1 MDKITQLI
9 ATLSVRELN
18 AVRKYYAL
26 RSNAESSLRKQLFEL
41 VVSKPGISDIESA
54 AFFNKKPSDTA
65 FSMLK
70 RRLKDDIVKVIVWE
84 QRATKFKSKYF
95 KARFECRLLIAEAEI
110 LAGRGAN
117 LLAIEHLYKARKL
130 AETYELTNE
139 AIIVNEQLITFVA
152 IREGFAT
159 YSRFAEASL
168 LQFKVIQDKFKA
180 QDYLRQLTIPNLF
193 QTNKEL
199 NFLEKAAAANEELR
213 LLSEQTESVEIR
225 FWYLRS
231 EVFFNHLR
239 KDYQNAFQYARQ
251 FLELIENSPVVWSED
266 NMGGA
271 NMQLAMI
278 CIFRSDHTLAA
289 QYAETATN
297 YFTRGSTN
305 YVNAAEVMFQSLFHR
320 GQWEQ
325 AKIILSEMQQN
336 RNVSKNHMLRSR
348 WTFYEAQLLFGQKNW
363 SESLAILQQ
372 QTELFNDKSGWRLGI
387 KILEMMCIVE
397 MGNDDWLDFR
407 IESFRKLLSDLKKEN
422 IARPKLIY
430 QIFKQYIRSG
440 YNWRKVAE
448 KLPEHIDLL
457 NSGTNEHYWDV
468 MGYEMTRFDDWLKKK
483 MAIKQPGY

>member
-9 ATLSVRELN
+9 ATLSARELY

-26 RSNAESSLRKQLFEL
+26 RSNAESSLRKQLLEL
-41 VVSKPGISDIESA
+41 VISKPGISDIESA
-54 AFFNKKPSDTA
+54 AFFNKKPSDTS

-70 RRLKDDIVKVIVWE
+70 RRLKDDIVKIIVWE

-110 LAGRGAN
+110 LVGRGAN

-139 AIIVNEQLITFVA
+139 AIIINEQLITFVA
-152 IREGFAT
+152 IREGFNT
-159 YSRFAEASL
+159 YSKFAENSL

-193 QTNKEL
+193 QTNKEW
-199 NFLEKAAAANEELR
+199 NYLEKASAANEELR
-213 LLSEQTESVEIR
+213 ILSEQTNSVEIR

-239 KDYQNAFQYARQ
+239 KDYEQAFHYALQ
-251 FLELIENSPVVWSED
+251 FLQLIEDSKVVWSED

-278 CIFRSDHTLAA
+278 SIFRGEHALAA
-289 QYAETATN
+289 GYAEKATN
-297 YFTRGSTN
+297 FFTRGSTN

-320 GQWEQ
+320 EQWTQ
-325 AKIILSEMQQN
+325 AADILHEIQQN
-336 RNVSKNHMLRSR
+336 KNVAKNHMLRSK
-348 WTFYEAQLLFGQKNW
+348 WTFFEAQLLFGQKKW

-397 MGNDDWLDFR
+397 MENDDWLDFR
-407 IESFRKLLSDLKKEN
+407 IESFRKLLSDLRKEN
-422 IARPKLIY
+422 IARPKLIF

-440 YNWRKVAE
+440 YSWKDAAS

-457 NSGTNEHYWDV
+457 AGGVNEHYWDA
-468 MGYEMTRFDDWLKKK
+468 MGYEMTRFDTWLKKK
-483 MAIKQPGY
+483 IPAKSLKN